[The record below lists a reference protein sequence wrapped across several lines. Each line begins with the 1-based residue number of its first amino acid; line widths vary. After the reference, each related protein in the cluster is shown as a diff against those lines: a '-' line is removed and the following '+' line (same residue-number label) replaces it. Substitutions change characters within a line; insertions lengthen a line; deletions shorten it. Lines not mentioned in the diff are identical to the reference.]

1 MYLKQSKQLIESKTF
16 WTGLATICT
25 GIGLFVAG
33 EQNLQELL
41 ISVIGCVFIVLRIF
55 TEKGIE

>member
-1 MYLKQSKQLIESKTF
+1 MYQDNTKKLIHSKTF

-25 GIGLFVAG
+25 GVGLFVAG

-41 ISVIGCVFIVLRIF
+41 ISGIGVVFIILRIY
-55 TEKGIE
+55 TDKEIR